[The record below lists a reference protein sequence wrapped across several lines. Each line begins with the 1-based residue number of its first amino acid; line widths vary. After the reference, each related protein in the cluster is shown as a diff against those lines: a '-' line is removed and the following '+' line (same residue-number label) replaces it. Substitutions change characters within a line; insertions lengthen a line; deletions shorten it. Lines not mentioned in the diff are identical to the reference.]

1 MADEGEQILE
11 KAVLWLQKQQEDLRD
26 GFSIQFKD
34 KEYTFLVDYIDRQD
48 NSYGPG
54 SIFGMSCSESVITRG
69 HLIILLITSFSS
81 GLD

>member
-48 NSYGPG
+48 NSYGP
-54 SIFGMSCSESVITRG
+54 VITRG